1 VGSQPLEGKRELS
14 PSSYVKRPSWYEMKL
29 MDAKEKETPRKKI
42 RESRPSIKFPEFV
55 ALMCS
60 IIDYVTSSIRGET
73 DHQG

>member
-1 VGSQPLEGKRELS
+1 
-14 PSSYVKRPSWYEMKL
+14 MKL